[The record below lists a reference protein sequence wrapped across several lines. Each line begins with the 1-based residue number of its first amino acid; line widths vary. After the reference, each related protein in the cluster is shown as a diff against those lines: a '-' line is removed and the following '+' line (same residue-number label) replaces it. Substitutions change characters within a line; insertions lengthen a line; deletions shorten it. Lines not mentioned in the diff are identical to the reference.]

1 MFFIRYLW
9 DILVFPFLLF
19 YIITNEPF
27 LEVVFRVGSINI
39 CDTTQT
45 KSMEKFNDF
54 ETFVQ
59 TLNESSARE
68 LAIRTAVDKLKKR
81 YGDTNDKFLESVTEK
96 GVDEIKDYIIGI
108 LVPFMN
114 DIESQEKESNGQ
126 LRFDFDGLLAGLV
139 SRSLVDL
146 ELQIIKKQKP

>member
-1 MFFIRYLW
+1 
-9 DILVFPFLLF
+9 
-19 YIITNEPF
+19 
-27 LEVVFRVGSINI
+27 
-39 CDTTQT
+39 
-45 KSMEKFNDF
+45 MEKFNDF

-81 YGDTNDKFLESVTEK
+81 YGDTNDKFLESVKEK

-114 DIESQEKESNGQ
+114 DIESQEKEPNGQ

-139 SRSLVDL
+139 SWSLVDL